1 MLLLLPTLLPLL
13 LSGCTTEMDCEL
25 SGDCVGGV
33 CHCDVGWKGVTCS
46 ELDLVSMIYIYL
58 VYTFEEVQTLLAASY
73 WQQATK
79 RDILLEA
86 SAQLWLRWST

>member
-46 ELDLVSMIYIYL
+46 ELDLVSMIYIYIFSL
-58 VYTFEEVQTLLAASY
+58 HVRRGANITGSKLLAASN
-73 WQQATK
+73 
-79 RDILLEA
+79 
-86 SAQLWLRWST
+86 

>member
-46 ELDLVSMIYIYL
+46 ELDLVSMIYIY
-58 VYTFEEVQTLLAASY
+58 
-73 WQQATK
+73 
-79 RDILLEA
+79 I
-86 SAQLWLRWST
+86 